1 MRAPEGDRR
10 ELDLAAGGE
19 QEPPLITPSA
29 CGPSVCHE
37 CERLGR
43 SRKASESVE
52 TDEVQERTSRLLDL
66 DEGSRRRH
74 LRIQVGAGAQR
85 LEHPDPRLAGGCAGR
100 GHTPGGG
107 FWALRPP

>member
-29 CGPSVCHE
+29 SGPSVCHE

-66 DEGSRRRH
+66 DEGNPSPAPTNPSRRGCAAARTFSAAFGGGG
-74 LRIQVGAGAQR
+74 RRAGA
-85 LEHPDPRLAGGCAGR
+85 HPAEAV
-100 GHTPGGG
+100 
-107 FWALRPP
+107 